1 MKRILSLSL
10 LLISL
15 NINVSAQIGIGIS
28 HTQLFNYPLDIS
40 EYSVLDSSSLVI
52 IYNHKYIMS
61 DYSDGNKLMEDQMS
75 LQVGRSVTK
84 FFSENLHIL
93 DARRTGDKSRRVQLR
108 HDYIG
113 YEVFTYK
120 DEDKFVVT
128 NREYFSADNVYRYE
142 ERIPS
147 IEWSLSSDTTTVI
160 GYLCNRAECSFRG
173 REWVVWFSM
182 DIPSS
187 AGPWKLQGLPGVI
200 LKAEDSKGE
209 YFFEAIGITVSKEAI
224 CMYKWPYSKV
234 SFKQWQKYDNGIH
247 NSPLFF
253 LKRAGVSGFFDIST
267 KKEMD
272 DTWSIPYNPI
282 EY

>member
-10 LLISL
+10 LSISL

-160 GYLCNRAECSFRG
+160 GYLCNGLMFIQG

-182 DIPSS
+182 GYTIKCWS
-187 AGPWKLQGLPGVI
+187 WKLQGFAGGF
-200 LKAEDSKGE
+200 LKARD
-209 YFFEAIGITVSKEAI
+209 FE
-224 CMYKWPYSKV
+224 
-234 SFKQWQKYDNGIH
+234 
-247 NSPLFF
+247 
-253 LKRAGVSGFFDIST
+253 R
-267 KKEMD
+267 
-272 DTWSIPYNPI
+272 
-282 EY
+282 